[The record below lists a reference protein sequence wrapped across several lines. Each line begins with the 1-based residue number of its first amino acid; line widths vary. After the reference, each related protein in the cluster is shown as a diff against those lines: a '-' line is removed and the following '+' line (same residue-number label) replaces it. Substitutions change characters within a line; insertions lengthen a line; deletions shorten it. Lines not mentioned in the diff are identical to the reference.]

1 MVKTHSILGWT
12 HNIFPPTAIRTRTG
26 FIFFFGIS
34 ALILITLTVSFWI
47 NNQITQDTAKI
58 TLLNDLRGNLDEPDA
73 LSSSVLEGDIRLL
86 LDGGELSRP
95 NNSPLNLDVEKDP
108 ASAVALQHVLSSLE
122 TWRMSN
128 DDPFAIQAL
137 QTALDDA
144 VRLIQLRRADS
155 LGMARGLYAALF
167 ISTTCFLLI
176 GLWFTEELIAR
187 PLEELVR
194 INYRI
199 AAGDLDTP
207 ITLRES
213 NDFTELAE
221 SFEAMRLELRQ
232 SREQLARR
240 AAELEARVARRTRQF
255 AALSQVVS
263 AASHSHELQE
273 VLRTALEQYLQV
285 LGLETGGLWLVDEA
299 SGDLHLA
306 VARGMS
312 ESMREQVQIIRR
324 GEGAT
329 GQAAL
334 IGQTLVLN
342 DLADVGTQVHVK
354 AAARQEGLRSLV
366 AIPITIHEKVVGVL
380 DVMTHQPHTFTAEE
394 ITFLTSIGQQIGIG
408 VENARLVQ
416 EIRQQTEQVAALQ
429 ERTWIGAELHDGL
442 LQTLGYLH
450 LQADQL
456 ETQAL
461 AHDLPDM
468 AQQLARQCDVLERA
482 SFEIRRFISDL
493 REMPPSFTLL
503 ETALQKMVAQ
513 FTQEMPLDISLVMN
527 GLWPRLKA
535 NHAEHLVGIARE
547 ALLNAVRHGEA
558 RQVTLTCTVEG
569 AQGELRVQDDGLGFN
584 TEQLPSDRREHFGLS
599 IMRTRAERLDG
610 QLSIRSAPG
619 QGTCVTVTWP
629 LDKED

>member
-1 MVKTHSILGWT
+1 MVKTESVLGWT
-12 HNIFPPTAIRTRTG
+12 HNIFPPGAIRTRTG

-34 ALILITLTVSFWI
+34 ALILTTLVVSYWI
-47 NNQITQDTAKI
+47 NDRVTQDNARI
-58 TLLNDLRGNLDEPDA
+58 ALLGAMVDDLAETTTP
-73 LSSSVLEGDIRLL
+73 LSSKELEQDARAL
-86 LDGGELSRP
+86 LDGGELPR
-95 NNSPLNLDVEKDP
+95 LNGSLLELDAEDDP
-108 ASAVALQHVLSSLE
+108 VTAVAFQRILSTLPAAN
-122 TWRMSN
+122 N
-128 DDPFAIQAL
+128 DPSATPAL
-137 QTALDDA
+137 QTALADA
-144 VRLIQLRRADS
+144 LLLIQMRRADS

-194 INYRI
+194 INYRV

-213 NDFTELAE
+213 DEFTELAE

-232 SREQLARR
+232 SREQMTRR
-240 AAELEARVARRTRQF
+240 AAELEARVTRRTRQF
-255 AALSQVVS
+255 AALSQVVN
-263 AASHSHELQE
+263 AASHSHELHE

-285 LGLETGGLWLVDEA
+285 LGMETGGMWLVDET

-306 VARGMS
+306 VSRGMS
-312 ESMREQVQIIRR
+312 EYMREQVRVIQR

-334 IGQTLVLN
+334 TGQTLVLN
-342 DLADVGTQVHVK
+342 DLAAAQTQVQVK
-354 AAARQEGLRSLV
+354 NVARQEGLRSLV

-380 DVMTHQPHTFTAEE
+380 DVMTYQPHAFTAEE

-416 EIRQQTEQVAALQ
+416 AIRQQTERVAALQ

-450 LQADQL
+450 LQADQM
-456 ETQAL
+456 ETEAL

-468 AQQLARQCDVLERA
+468 ARRLARQCAVLEQA
-482 SFEIRRFISDL
+482 SLDIRRFIADL
-493 REMPPSFTLL
+493 RETPPPSTLL
-503 ETALQKMVAQ
+503 EIALQKMVSQ
-513 FTQEMPLDISLVMN
+513 FTQETPLDVSLVMN
-527 GLWPRLKA
+527 GLSLRLQA
-535 NHAEHLVGIARE
+535 NHAEHLVRIARE
-547 ALLNAVRHGEA
+547 ALLNAARHGKA
-558 RQVTLTCTVEG
+558 RQATLTCAVQG
-569 AQGELRVQDDGLGFN
+569 RQGELRVQDDGIGFN
-584 TEQLPSDRREHFGLS
+584 PEQLPQDERGHFGLS
-599 IMRTRAERLDG
+599 IMRTRAAQLAG

-619 QGTCVTVTWP
+619 QGASVIVTWP
-629 LDKED
+629 LDYEE